1 MRLERGAE
9 RSRTPGSRALTPAGA
24 IVALGQTRDGLFG
37 RPPPEW
43 SRSRAAFV
51 ERAVDLTQARIAAP
65 TALTIS
71 ATKAAFRKSNPTR
84 PTATGTVGHRSDVP
98 VSSCSVFGFADNLQV
113 PQLRLKLPVHKVEAI
128 IGEDK
133 TYRRMRFS
141 EDALHQL
148 PSKTLAAVENAEES
162 RPASA
167 PASPRSLGWSRT
179 AQTTS
184 ASLARRHRLARAC
197 IADRRWRAKWDRS
210 RKRSRCPGHAQ
221 LRGALGRCLPRLR
234 RIGHR
239 LGRPSRPARASS
251 SRCSAVTGLHPA
263 TRQGT
268 GHRGLR
274 AGPGD
279 A

>member
-1 MRLERGAE
+1 VLKGHDPWVA
-9 RSRTPGSRALTPAGA
+9 RTYTNWSDRCAWADAGWP
-24 IVALGQTRDGLFG
+24 VWS
-37 RPPPEW
+37 PPEW

-71 ATKAAFRKSNPTR
+71 AIKAAFRKSNPRR

-98 VSSCSVFGFADNLQV
+98 VKLLLGLRLADNLQL

-128 IGEDK
+128 IDEDK
-133 TYRRMRFS
+133 TYRGMRFS

-148 PSKTLAAVENAEES
+148 PSKTLAAVKNAEES

-184 ASLARRHRLARAC
+184 ASSARRHRFARAC
-197 IADRRWRAKWDRS
+197 IADRWW
-210 RKRSRCPGHAQ
+210 
-221 LRGALGRCLPRLR
+221 
-234 RIGHR
+234 
-239 LGRPSRPARASS
+239 
-251 SRCSAVTGLHPA
+251 
-263 TRQGT
+263 
-268 GHRGLR
+268 
-274 AGPGD
+274 
-279 A
+279 